1 MMRRRLREESGSAL
15 VVSLVLVAVAFTV
28 TSIVTLRATL
38 DSQRIVRHER
48 QLLALNAA
56 EAGLAET
63 LQDLRMDPW
72 VNEEHGEIGRATW
85 TVKVEHDVTMA
96 NFQIATLDAEAT
108 VVDQTR
114 RLRMRVRVWP
124 TISLDTPAP
133 IRLIDWTTRP

>member
-1 MMRRRLREESGSAL
+1 VTRRLRRGESGSAL
-15 VVSLVLVAVAFTV
+15 VASLVLVAVAFTV

-72 VNEEHGEIGRATW
+72 VNDEHGGIGRGTW
-85 TVKVEHDVTMA
+85 SVKVEHDVTMA
-96 NFQIATLDAEAT
+96 DFQVATLDAEAT

-114 RLRMRVRVWP
+114 HLRMRVRIWP
-124 TISLDTPAP
+124 TISADIPAP
-133 IRLIDWTTRP
+133 IRLIDWTARP